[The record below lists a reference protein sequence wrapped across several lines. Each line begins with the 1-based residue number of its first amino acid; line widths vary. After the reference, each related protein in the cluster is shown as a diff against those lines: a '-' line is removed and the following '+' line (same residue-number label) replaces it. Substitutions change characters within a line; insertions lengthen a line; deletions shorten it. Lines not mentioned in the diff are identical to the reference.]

1 MRKFRV
7 TMLAFVVALLGV
19 AGAYQLRDR
28 AQATPAPTLA
38 ATVTLPAPS
47 PTLQIVVTA
56 LHATPRP
63 IATATAQPAVKVAA
77 IEAAVKVVTTDG
89 LNIRDCPSTKCHIV
103 GSYAKGKVLSVKMGA
118 GWAQVAEG
126 RYVSAAYLRTVE

>member
-1 MRKFRV
+1 MRRMRLLFLLAALFAALTAGISAVRDAAPYTPAVPTAPATV
-7 TMLAFVVALLGV
+7 TA
-19 AGAYQLRDR
+19 
-28 AQATPAPTLA
+28 PAPTQQL
-38 ATVTLPAPS
+38 
-47 PTLQIVVTA
+47 VVTA

-77 IEAAVKVVTTDG
+77 VETSIQVMTTDG

-103 GSYAKGKVLSVKMGA
+103 GSYVKGKVLNVKMGE

-126 RYVSAAYLRTVE
+126 RYVSTAYLRTVE